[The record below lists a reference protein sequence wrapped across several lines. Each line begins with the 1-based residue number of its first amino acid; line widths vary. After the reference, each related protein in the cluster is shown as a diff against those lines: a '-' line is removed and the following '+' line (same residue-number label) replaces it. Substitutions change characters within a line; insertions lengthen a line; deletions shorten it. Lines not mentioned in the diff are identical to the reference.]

1 MKLNGGR
8 ELNFYDFYC
17 TLENLSLKVYFPQ
30 HNYNYFMA
38 LSVAMCILVNSK
50 LTTQYGNY
58 AHQLLQHFNSKC
70 AELYGREFLVYNVHT
85 LAHIARE
92 AQHFGDLDSGASE
105 I

>member
-1 MKLNGGR
+1 MQLNGGR
-8 ELNFYDFYC
+8 EPSFDNFLLYTGKCFVKGI
-17 TLENLSLKVYFPQ
+17 LPQ
-30 HNYNYFMA
+30 HNYDYFME
-38 LSVAMCILVNSK
+38 LSIAMFILVNSK

-58 AHQLLQHFNSKC
+58 AHQLLQHFVSKC
-70 AELYGREFLVYNVHT
+70 VELYGREFLVYNVHT